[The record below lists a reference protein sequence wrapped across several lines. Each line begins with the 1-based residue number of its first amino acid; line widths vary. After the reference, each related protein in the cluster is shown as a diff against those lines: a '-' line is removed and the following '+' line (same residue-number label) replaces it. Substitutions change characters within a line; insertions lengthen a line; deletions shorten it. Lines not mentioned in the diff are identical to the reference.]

1 MARLHLAAG
10 DTTATASA
18 QTGSQYPYSIPLRA
32 DLAELP
38 DWVEGVSTA
47 AQQAR
52 DKGNITLAEALQNT
66 ALRSMRVTSRS
77 DTTNRARQLMIKK
90 LSTDDQLTPP
100 DRVSQYDAPAAQDV
114 Q

>member
-1 MARLHLAAG
+1 MWCKDNGHGAARSRG

-32 DLAELP
+32 DLAVLL

-66 ALRSMRVTSRS
+66 RFEVYEGYLAELHHQQSQAV
-77 DTTNRARQLMIKK
+77 
-90 LSTDDQLTPP
+90 DDQEAK
-100 DRVSQYDAPAAQDV
+100 Q
-114 Q
+114 

>member
-1 MARLHLAAG
+1 MWCKDNGHGAARSRR

-18 QTGSQYPYSIPLRA
+18 QTGSQYPYSIPLRV
-32 DLAELP
+32 DLAELL

-52 DKGNITLAEALQNT
+52 DKGNITLAEALEAR

-77 DTTNRARQLMIKK
+77 YTTNEPG
-90 LSTDDQLTPP
+90 S
-100 DRVSQYDAPAAQDV
+100 
-114 Q
+114 

>member
-1 MARLHLAAG
+1 MCCKDNGHGAARSRG

-32 DLAELP
+32 DLAELL

-52 DKGNITLAEALQNT
+52 DKGNITLAEAENT
-66 ALRSMRVTSRS
+66 RFEVYEGYLAELHHQQSQAV
-77 DTTNRARQLMIKK
+77 
-90 LSTDDQLTPP
+90 DDQE
-100 DRVSQYDAPAAQDV
+100 AKH
-114 Q
+114 